1 MGRPRIEGELELPGD
16 KSLSHRALLFAA
28 IAGGETLL
36 EGLNPGA
43 DVASTAAA
51 LRALGARVRRDGT
64 GWRVASAG
72 VRSFRRPRR
81 TLDCGNSGTTMRLL
95 AGVLAACP
103 FAARLTGD
111 ASLRS
116 RPMDRVA
123 EPLVRLGAAVHG
135 RRRGGRLVAPLA
147 IRGGRLRGGRWAS
160 PVASAQVKSAVLLA
174 GLCAGVAVTVTE
186 PHRSRDHTERMLRAL
201 GARIARVPGGVR
213 LEGTGPRGLRAPVG
227 RVPGD
232 PSAGAFF
239 AAAAA
244 ALPGSD
250 LRLQDV
256 ALNPTRLGFYRALA
270 RMGARVDAT
279 RRRTWCGEPAGD
291 LRIRSGRLRGIA
303 LGAAAVPALLDEIPV
318 LAALAAGAASGRT
331 RIRGAA
337 ELRVKETDR
346 IAAMAAGL
354 AALGADVRELPDGL
368 EVAGGV
374 LRGGRVDARDDHR
387 VAMAFRIAALLAH
400 GPVRLSGARAMR
412 ISHPGFDR
420 DLARLVRGTRR

>member
-1 MGRPRIEGELELPGD
+1 MRPRVEGELELPGD
-16 KSLSHRALLFAA
+16 KSLSHRALVLAA

-43 DVASTAAA
+43 DVASTAAV
-51 LRALGARVRRDGT
+51 LRALGVRVRREPA

-72 VRSFRRPRR
+72 VAGFRRPRAV
-81 TLDCGNSGTTMRLL
+81 LDCGNSGTTLRLL

-103 FAARLTGD
+103 FEARLTGD
-111 ASLRS
+111 ASLRR

-123 EPLVRLGAAVHG
+123 APLRRLGASVRG
-135 RRRGGRLVAPLA
+135 RRAEGRLTAPLA
-147 IRGGRLRGGRWAS
+147 VRGGRLRGGRWAS

-174 GLCAGVAVTVTE
+174 GLCGGVPVTVTE

-201 GARIARVPGGVR
+201 GARVRRTPGGVR
-213 LEGTGPRGLRAPVG
+213 LEGVGPRGLRAPSG

-239 AAAAA
+239 AAAAG

-250 LRLQDV
+250 LRLRDV

-270 RMGARVDAT
+270 RMGARVEAV

-291 LRIRSGRLRGIA
+291 LRIRPGRLRGIA

-318 LAALAAGAASGRT
+318 LAVLAAGAAAGRT

-346 IAAMAAGL
+346 IAAMAEGL
-354 AALGADVRELPDGL
+354 AALGATVHELPDGL
-368 EVAGGV
+368 DLRGGR

-387 VAMAFRIAALLAH
+387 VAMAFRIAALLAD
-400 GPVRLSGARAMR
+400 GPVRVAGARAMR

-420 DLARLVRGTRR
+420 DLARLVRGAGR

>member
-1 MGRPRIEGELELPGD
+1 MARRVEGELELPGD
-16 KSLSHRALLFAA
+16 KSLSHRALLIAA
-28 IAGGETLL
+28 IAGGETWL

-43 DVASTAAA
+43 DVGSTAAA
-51 LRALGARVRRDGT
+51 LRALGVRVRRDRS
-64 GWRVASAG
+64 GWRVESGGAG
-72 VRSFRRPRR
+72 SFRRPRA

-103 FAARLTGD
+103 FEARLTGD
-111 ASLRS
+111 ASLRR

-123 EPLVRLGAAVHG
+123 APLVHLGASVRG
-135 RRRGGRLVAPLA
+135 RQAGGRLTAPLA
-147 IRGGRLRGGRWAS
+147 VRGGRLRGGRWAS

-174 GLCAGVAVTVTE
+174 GLCAGVPVTVTE

-201 GARIARVPGGVR
+201 GARVVRVPGGVR
-213 LEGTGPRGLRAPVG
+213 LAGAAGLRAPSG

-250 LRLQDV
+250 LRLKDV
-256 ALNPTRLGFYRALA
+256 ALNPGRLGFYRALT
-270 RMGARVDAT
+270 RMGARVDAVRT
-279 RRRTWCGEPAGD
+279 RTWCGEPAGD
-291 LRIRSGRLRGIA
+291 LRIRPGRLRGIA

-318 LAALAAGAASGRT
+318 LAVLAAGAATGRT
-331 RIRGAA
+331 RVRGAA

-368 EVAGGV
+368 DVAGGR

-387 VAMAFRIAALLAH
+387 VAMAFRIAALLAE
-400 GPVRLSGARAMR
+400 GAVRVAGARAMR

-420 DLARLVRGTRR
+420 DLGRLVRGGRR